1 MRRTLGPPTMSGTVR
16 ITITCLVSLCAAL
29 ALPAVAP
36 GALGIGVVDD
46 APKGTLDN
54 GEAFY
59 SLMADLG
66 MNEQRVTM
74 LWDPSRDPSVEDAL
88 AAPLLTTAQ
97 VRGINVVFAVFPA
110 KARGITSSPSAT
122 ADFVAY
128 LQHLARTHPL
138 VRDYIVGNEPNQTRF
153 WQPQFHPNGK
163 GAACAAY
170 TGLLAASYDAL
181 KAVNPGISVIG
192 VGLSP
197 RGNDNPR
204 AASNVSTSPVRCI
217 RDMGKA
223 FRASKR
229 KKPLMDEFS
238 FHPYPKSDR
247 DPLMRGYSWPNAGIP
262 NLDRIKQAFWDAFH
276 GTAQPTFPEGRSR
289 HGLRFRLDEVGW
301 QVAVVPGFE
310 SHYFGQ
316 ETVDTTNEAAQA
328 DVYGGLIP
336 FLACDPSVRSVLFF
350 GLRDEPDLDRWQAG
364 LLRAEGSPR
373 PAYDRVKSVMTA
385 TGGNCTGKE
394 RTWRHA
400 TSVIGAGVKFSGLA
414 TPKKLVNLYWAFNA
428 TADEEASYRAG
439 IFRASTSKRGIAS
452 ALATRRGAVLSN
464 TGIVNAHWT
473 PLIKFPGKKLK
484 RGSYVYAIELRA
496 TMNPA
501 RRSVFVSRPFRVGL
515 PRG

>member
-1 MRRTLGPPTMSGTVR
+1 MRVF
-16 ITITCLVSLCAAL
+16 TCLASLCAVL
-29 ALPAVAP
+29 ALPAAAP
-36 GALGIGVVDD
+36 AALGLGVVDD
-46 APKGTLDN
+46 SPKGSLDG

-59 SLMADLG
+59 TLMADLG
-66 MNEQRVTM
+66 MSENRVTM
-74 LWDPSRDPSVEDAL
+74 TWDPSVDPTTHDAL
-88 AAPLLTTAQ
+88 VAPLLPVAQ
-97 VRGINVVFAVFPA
+97 LRGVNIVFAVYPA
-110 KARGITSSPSAT
+110 KARGITSAPSAP
-122 ADFVAY
+122 AEFAAY
-128 LQHLARTHPL
+128 LQHLARKYPS
-138 VRDYIVGNEPNQTRF
+138 VKGYIVGNEPNQTRF
-153 WQPQFHPNGK
+153 WQPQFHANGK

-170 TGLLAASYDAL
+170 QSLLATSYDAL
-181 KAVNPGISVIG
+181 KAVNPGINVIG

-204 AASNVSTSPVRCI
+204 ASSNASTSPVRCI
-217 RDMGKA
+217 RDMGRA
-223 FRASKR
+223 FRASR
-229 KKPLMDEFS
+229 RTKPLMDELS

-301 QVAVVPGFE
+301 QVGVAAGLE
-310 SHYFGQ
+310 SHYFGE
-316 ETVDTTNEAAQA
+316 ETVETTSEAAQA

-373 PAYDRVKSVMTA
+373 PAYDRVKSVMAA
-385 TGGNCTGKE
+385 TGGRCTGRE

-400 TSVIGAGVKFSGLA
+400 TSVIGAGARFSGLA
-414 TPKKLVNLYWAFNA
+414 APKKLVNLYWAFKA

-439 IFRASTSKRGIAS
+439 IFRASTPKGQISR
-452 ALATRRGAVLSN
+452 ALASGRGGVLSRS
-464 TGIVNAHWT
+464 GVVSAHWT
-473 PLIKFPGKKLK
+473 PLVKFPGKKLR

-496 TMNPA
+496 AMNPA
-501 RRSVFVSRPFRVGL
+501 RKSFFVSPPFRVGFA
-515 PRG
+515 RR

>member
-1 MRRTLGPPTMSGTVR
+1 MRPTLALPTMSGAVR
-16 ITITCLVSLCAAL
+16 IPPLCLVLLCAAL
-29 ALPAVAP
+29 ALPAAAP

-46 APKGTLDN
+46 SPKGTLDN

-74 LWDPSRDPSVEDAL
+74 LWDPSRDPAIEDAL
-88 AAPLLTTAQ
+88 TAPLLTTAQ
-97 VRGINVVFAVFPA
+97 LRGINVVLAVFPA
-110 KARGITSSPSAT
+110 KARAITSSPGAT
-122 ADFVAY
+122 AQFVAY
-128 LQHLARTHPL
+128 LQHVARTHPL
-138 VRDYIVGNEPNQTRF
+138 VKDYIVGNEPNQTRF

-163 GAACAAY
+163 GAACGAY
-170 TGLLAASYDAL
+170 TNLLAASYDAL

-204 AASNVSTSPVRCI
+204 ASSNISTSPVRCI

-223 FRASKR
+223 YRASKR

-238 FHPYPKSDR
+238 FHPYPKRDR

-276 GTAQPTFPEGRSR
+276 GTAQPTFPEGRSS

-301 QVAVVPGFE
+301 QVGVVAGLE

-316 ETVDTTNEAAQA
+316 ETVETTNEAAQA
-328 DVYGGLIP
+328 EVYGSLIP

-373 PAYDRVKSVMTA
+373 PAYDRVKSVMAA
-385 TGGNCTGKE
+385 TGGRCTGKE
-394 RTWRHA
+394 RAWRHA
-400 TSVIGAGVKFSGLA
+400 TSVIGAGAKFSGLGA
-414 TPKKLVNLYWAFNA
+414 PKKLVNLYWAFKA
-428 TADEEASYRAG
+428 SADEEASYRAG

-452 ALATRRGAVLSN
+452 ALASGRRGVLTD
-464 TGIVNAHWT
+464 TGVVNAHWT

-496 TMNPA
+496 TMNLA
-501 RRSVFVSRPFRVGL
+501 RKSLFISRPFRVGFA
-515 PRG
+515 R